1 LVPNINKLI
10 ELLDNEVISYQPLRS
25 SNEEIGITVEMF
37 NTDYLD
43 SNTVNPTL
51 NRLILTTYKIGNIGG
66 YSVKIINPELLAIMK
81 LELGRDKD
89 IKDGFTLIQSSI
101 LNKSDY
107 LKYVEMLK
115 NSLIDYESIKG
126 YAMMFNV
133 K

>member
-1 LVPNINKLI
+1 M
-10 ELLDNEVISYQPLRS
+10 LDNEVISYQPLRS

>member
-1 LVPNINKLI
+1 
-10 ELLDNEVISYQPLRS
+10 
-25 SNEEIGITVEMF
+25 
-37 NTDYLD
+37 
-43 SNTVNPTL
+43 
-51 NRLILTTYKIGNIGG
+51 
-66 YSVKIINPELLAIMK
+66 MK